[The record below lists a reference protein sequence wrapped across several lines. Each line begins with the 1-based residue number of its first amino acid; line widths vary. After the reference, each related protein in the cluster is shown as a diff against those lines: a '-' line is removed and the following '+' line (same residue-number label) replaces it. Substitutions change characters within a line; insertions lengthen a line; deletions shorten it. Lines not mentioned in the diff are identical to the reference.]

1 MANMLSK
8 NTTATEVI
16 AHDVTPLEVKTD
28 SSGYARFGW
37 LLILVGVGGF
47 GLWASFAPLDKGV
60 PMQATVTKESNRQ
73 SIQHLSGG
81 TIKEILARDGD
92 VVKKG
97 QVLVRMNNVAV
108 TSQAETTRAQY
119 ITSRLAEARLLAE
132 RDGKKELT
140 FPPTLNEFK
149 TDPRVI
155 DGFSLQKQ
163 LFTSRHSSL
172 ESELGAIEENIAGL
186 KLQIKGLQESRD
198 SKKVQLDILK
208 EQLVNMRELSKEGYV
223 ARARLLDLERTY
235 AQINGQISEDLGTI
249 GRSQRQVTELT
260 LRRMQRTQDFQKE
273 VRSLLADT
281 QREAEALSS
290 RITGQDYDMA
300 NADVKAP
307 VDGTVVGLAV
317 FTPGGVVGPG
327 AKMMDLVPTDDPLV
341 VEGQLPV
348 NLIDRVHTG
357 MPVELMFS
365 AFNSNRTPHI
375 PGVVT
380 QVSAD
385 RTVEERTG
393 AAFYK
398 VRARVTPE
406 GLKIIEA
413 KKLGIQS
420 GMPVEMFVKTGERT
434 LMSYLLKPI
443 YDRAKTS
450 LSED

>member
-8 NTTATEVI
+8 DTTPTDVI
-16 AHDVTPLEVKTD
+16 SHDVTPLEVNTD
-28 SSGYARFGW
+28 ARGYARFGW
-37 LLILVGVGGF
+37 ALILLGVGGF
-47 GLWASFAPLDKGV
+47 GLWASLAPLDKGV
-60 PMQATVTKESNRQ
+60 PMSAVVAKESNRQ

-97 QVLVRMNNVAV
+97 QVLVRMNNVLV
-108 TSQAETTRAQY
+108 SSQAETTRAQY

-140 FPPTLNEFK
+140 FPQELIAFK
-149 TDPRVI
+149 DDPRVVE
-155 DGFSLQKQ
+155 GFALQKQ
-163 LFTSRHSSL
+163 LFTSRRAAL
-172 ESELGAIEENIAGL
+172 DSELAAYDENIAGL
-186 KLQIKGLQESRD
+186 KIQSQGLDESRE
-198 SKKVQLDILK
+198 SKKVQLAILN
-208 EQLVNMRELSKEGYV
+208 EQLVNLRDLAKEGYI
-223 ARARLLDLERTY
+223 ARARLLDVERTY
-235 AQINGQISEDLGTI
+235 AQVNGAISEDIGNI
-249 GRSQRQVTELT
+249 GRSRRQITELT

-273 VRSLLADT
+273 VRTVLADT

-290 RITGQDYDMA
+290 RVTGQDYDLA

-327 AKMMDLVPTDDPLV
+327 AKMMELVPTDDPLV

-348 NLIDRVHTG
+348 NLIDRVHNG
-357 MPVELMFS
+357 MPVELIFS
-365 AFNSNRTPHI
+365 AFNANRTPHI

-393 AAFYK
+393 VAYYK

-406 GLKIIEA
+406 GLKLIA
-413 KKLGIQS
+413 HKKLAIQS

>member
-8 NTTATEVI
+8 DTTPTDVI
-16 AHDVTPLEVKTD
+16 SHDVTPLEVNTD
-28 SSGYARFGW
+28 ARGYSRFGW
-37 LLILVGVGGF
+37 ALILLGVGGF
-47 GLWASFAPLDKGV
+47 GLWASLAPLDKGV
-60 PMQATVTKESNRQ
+60 PMSAVVAKESNRQ

-97 QVLVRMNNVAV
+97 QVLVRMNNVLV
-108 TSQAETTRAQY
+108 SSQAETTRAQY

-140 FPPTLNEFK
+140 FPPELAAYK
-149 TDPRVI
+149 DDPRVVE
-155 DGFSLQKQ
+155 GFALQKQ
-163 LFTSRHSSL
+163 LFTSRRAAL
-172 ESELGAIEENIAGL
+172 DSELAAYDENIAGL
-186 KLQIKGLQESRD
+186 KIQSQGLDESRE

-208 EQLVNMRELSKEGYV
+208 EQLVNMRDLAKEGYV

-235 AQINGQISEDLGTI
+235 AQVNGAISEDIGNI
-249 GRSQRQVTELT
+249 GRSRRQITELT

-273 VRSLLADT
+273 VRSMLADT

-290 RITGQDYDMA
+290 RVTGQDYDLA

-327 AKMMDLVPTDDPLV
+327 AKMMELVPTDDPLV

-348 NLIDRVHTG
+348 NLIDRVHNG
-357 MPVELMFS
+357 MPVELIFS
-365 AFNSNRTPHI
+365 AFNANRTPHI

-393 AAFYK
+393 VAYYK

-406 GLKIIEA
+406 GLKLIA
-413 KKLGIQS
+413 HKKLAIQS